1 MDELFTILHP
11 SYVLRNALY
20 GGIVTGLVLPLIGVF
35 MYCRRMVFLGVT
47 LPQLSTGGIVA
58 AVFWHVTYH
67 QQQPTHSDFLLALL
81 GSTIVTTGTLLLLA
95 ALERQG
101 HQMVESRI
109 GTVYVF
115 AGAVTILLLASER
128 IPEVGIVT
136 LLRGQIIAISDMD
149 MAFLLVAYTVIVL
162 LITLFRRELLLV
174 SIDRDL
180 ALSLGK
186 RLWVWDILLYGLV
199 GFSISLGVLMVG
211 PLLTFA
217 FLLLPTMIAIQ
228 LAKSFFLVPLLGG
241 MLGAGVALIG
251 FILSFYMDW
260 PTGATDSLLAC
271 LLLGVIT
278 LGQWLRRFA
287 FRPLSR

>member
-1 MDELFTILHP
+1 MEELFTILHP

-20 GGIVTGLVLPLIGVF
+20 GGIVAGIVLPLIGVF

-47 LPQLSTGGIVA
+47 LPQLSTCGIAA
-58 AVFWHVTYH
+58 AVFWHLSFH

-95 ALERQG
+95 AFERRG
-101 HQMVESRI
+101 HEVGESRI
-109 GTVYVF
+109 GTLYVL

-128 IPEVGIVT
+128 VPEIGIVT

-149 MAFLLVAYTVIVL
+149 MAILLVAFTGIVI

-174 SIDRDL
+174 SVDRDL

-186 RLWVWDILLYGLV
+186 QLWMWDLLLYGLV
-199 GFSISLGVLMVG
+199 GLAISLGVLMVG

-217 FLLLPTMIAIQ
+217 FLLLPTMMAIQ
-228 LAKSFFLVPLLGG
+228 LAKRFFLVPLFGG
-241 MLGAGVALIG
+241 ILGAAIALLG
-251 FILSFYMDW
+251 FIGSYFLDW
-260 PTGATDSLLAC
+260 PTGATDSLFAC

-278 LGQWLRRFA
+278 LGQWLRRLV
-287 FRPLSR
+287 FRPISR